1 MLTVI
6 LPCHREVVRGSRVPG
21 GRSRRGSVPTPGVV
35 QASPLMEQAPQVQLG
50 MRVCVVERDGGVPGS
65 DRARSHGPKTRGSVV
80 VAREGII
87 HEGLRL

>member
-1 MLTVI
+1 
-6 LPCHREVVRGSRVPG
+6 
-21 GRSRRGSVPTPGVV
+21 
-35 QASPLMEQAPQVQLG
+35 MEQAPQVQLG